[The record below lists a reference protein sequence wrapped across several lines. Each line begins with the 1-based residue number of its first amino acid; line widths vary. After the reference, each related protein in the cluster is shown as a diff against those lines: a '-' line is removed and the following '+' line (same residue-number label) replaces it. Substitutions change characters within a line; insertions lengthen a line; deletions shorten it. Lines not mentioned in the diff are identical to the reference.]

1 MIRLKGLVPGE
12 DIEIVTTGLR
22 DGEKMHEVLTY
33 GHEQVSP
40 TSVDGVSRVASPNG
54 HGELFEK
61 QLAALLES
69 AGRRDRSEALRLLGV
84 LVPEYGANRAGRDR
98 RHSA

>member
-1 MIRLKGLVPGE
+1 
-12 DIEIVTTGLR
+12 
-22 DGEKMHEVLTY
+22 MHEALTY
-33 GHEQVSP
+33 RHEQVSP

-61 QLAALLES
+61 QLAALLEA

-84 LVPEYGANRAGRDR
+84 LVPEYGANRAVRDR